1 MRSGIEQ
8 HLSVFNHRTDADDA
22 FGARREQCGG
32 SRCSAADRCAI
43 LGLHFGRYT
52 IRPYCDNSPGG
63 EIGRRRGLES
73 NLSPLEE
80 ILEVKPVKFGE
91 GPELRRSS

>member
-1 MRSGIEQ
+1 MRWGIEK
-8 HLSVFNHRTDADDA
+8 HFSVFNHRTDADDA
-22 FGARREQCGG
+22 FGAKREQCRG
-32 SRCSAADRCAI
+32 SLCSQASAHDTASHHR
-43 LGLHFGRYT
+43 RYT
-52 IRPYCDNSPGG
+52 IRSYCDNCPGG
-63 EIGRRRGLES
+63 EIGRRRGLEN